1 MSRDAKII
9 IFSLILIFSIY
20 NKNVNGD
27 FFSGDNNIPST
38 EKTTNKKKKKEN
50 VPKVKLPIYKSD
62 DKSKGGKY
70 KIGNNGYLNVNQE
83 EVESFLSRFPK
94 AENLNNSNFNYTVD
108 VNYSDIKSYVFNE
121 NEIKNN
127 SNWQRKIKTSL
138 KTSLID
144 NRSYGYNLY
153 FTNKKNNGKV
163 IEVYN
168 YDDPIV
174 YLLKRGNKLSKV
186 LLLYKSSDASYYY
199 YGYINTG
206 ILDVK
211 NNNSPTKESKF
222 ANDNGTPELFDI
234 DSPDYTSVPKSGHSP
249 YDAYFGKG
257 IYHNTDNSIV
267 VTAPAKTHVV
277 FVVID
282 TYTGRRIRNE
292 FIRKGETFTMTKI
305 PYGTYD
311 YMYFTGRNWSNRVL
325 INNGSVRGGF
335 KDYQSF
341 NKNGFLKDQLNFERG
356 YSGSYTI
363 RLKQTIG
370 GNLKT
375 KPTSE
380 ADFFN

>member
-1 MSRDAKII
+1 MSRNAKIL

-27 FFSGDNNIPST
+27 FFSGDKDIPST
-38 EKTTNKKKKKEN
+38 EKTINKKKKKEN
-50 VPKVKLPIYKSD
+50 RPKVKSPIYKND
-62 DKSKGGKY
+62 DLIKGGKY

-108 VNYSDIKSYVFNE
+108 VNYSDVKSYVFNE

-127 SNWQRKIKTSL
+127 SNWQRKIKASL
-138 KTSLID
+138 TTTLKN
-144 NRSYGYNLY
+144 NRSFSYDLFIDSKGTKGY
-153 FTNKKNNGKV
+153 V
-163 IEVYN
+163 IKVYN
-168 YDDPIV
+168 YDDPVV
-174 YLLKRGNKLSKV
+174 YLLKRGTILSEV
-186 LLLYKSSDASYYY
+186 LLLYKSSEAYY
-199 YGYINTG
+199 YGYLNNG
-206 ILDVK
+206 SLKLKK
-211 NNNSPTKESKF
+211 NNTPSKESKY
-222 ANDNGTPELFDI
+222 ANDEGTPELFDI
-234 DSPDYTSVPKSGHSP
+234 DSPDYTTIPKSGHSP

-257 IYHNTDNSIV
+257 IYNETDNSIV

-282 TYTGRRIRNE
+282 TYTKRRIRNE

-311 YMYFTGRNWSNRVL
+311 YMYFTGRNWSNSVL
-325 INNGSVRGGF
+325 INNGSIRGGF
-335 KDYQSF
+335 KDYPSF
-341 NKNGFLKDQLNFERG
+341 NKNNYNEDQMEFKRG
-356 YSGSYTI
+356 YYGSYTI
-363 RLKQTIG
+363 RLTQTIG
-370 GNLKT
+370 GNLET